1 MVGRMHITTHI
12 RAFLAGLLPLMLAAA
27 AAAYAPQ
34 AGAERIKDVASF
46 AGVRDNQLIGYGIV
60 VGLAGTGDQTTQVPF
75 TRQSIQ
81 NMLERQGLSPDGG
94 NVQLNNVAA
103 VMVTANL
110 PPFAKPGQT
119 IDVTVSSIG
128 NADSLRGGELLMTPL
143 KGADDNIYAVAQ
155 GSLIVGGL
163 DASGR
168 DGSRVTVNIPTAGR
182 VPNGAT
188 VERSVPSK
196 MGGAGAVFLN
206 LREPDFTTARRMEKA
221 INDALGGGVAQ
232 AVDGGTVKVRAP
244 DSPDQRVGFMS
255 VLENVQVQPG
265 EGPARVVVNSRS
277 GTVVIGQ
284 NVTIEAAA
292 VSHGNLT
299 VTVDESLNVS
309 QPAPFSEGE
318 TVVTP
323 ESDVTVQEAV
333 NPAFVFDPGVKL
345 NDIVQAINAVGASP
359 SDLVAILQALKSA
372 GALKAQLIVI

>member
-1 MVGRMHITTHI
+1 MQILKYT
-12 RAFLAGLLPLMLAAA
+12 RALVAGLLPLLLAVTVTGF
-27 AAAYAPQ
+27 APQ

-46 AGVRDNQLIGYGIV
+46 AGVRNNQLIGYGIV

-119 IDVTVSSIG
+119 VDVTVSSIG

-163 DASGR
+163 DASGQ

-206 LREPDFTTARRMEKA
+206 LHQADFTTARRMEKA
-221 INDALGGGVAQ
+221 INEALGGGVAQ
-232 AVDGGTVKVRAP
+232 AIDGGTVEVRAP
-244 DSPDQRVGFMS
+244 DSPDQRVGLMS
-255 VLENVQVQPG
+255 VLENVEVDPG
-265 EGPARVVVNSRS
+265 EAPARVVVNSRS

-284 NVTIEAAA
+284 NVRISAAA

-299 VTVDESLNVS
+299 VTVDESLDVS

-323 ESDVTVQEAV
+323 DSQVAVQEEDSR
-333 NPAFVFDPGVKL
+333 AFLFDPGVKL
-345 NDIVQAINAVGASP
+345 NDIVNAVNAVGASP
-359 SDLVAILQALKSA
+359 SDLVAILEALKSA

>member
-1 MVGRMHITTHI
+1 MRLIEHA
-12 RAFLAGLLPLMLAAA
+12 RACLAGLLPLAMLAISIGWV
-27 AAAYAPQ
+27 PQ
-34 AGAERIKDVASF
+34 AGAERIKDLASF

-94 NVQLNNVAA
+94 NVQLANVAA
-103 VMVTANL
+103 VMVTGTL

-119 IDVTVSSIG
+119 IDVTVSSMG

-182 VPNGAT
+182 IPNGAT

-206 LREPDFTTARRMEKA
+206 LRESDFTTARRMEKA
-221 INDALGGGVAQ
+221 INDVLGGGVAQ
-232 AVDGGTVKVRAP
+232 AVDGGTIKVRAP
-244 DSPDQRVGFMS
+244 DAPDQRVGFMS
-255 VLENVQVQPG
+255 VLENVTVEPG

-309 QPAPFSEGE
+309 QPAPFSEGQ

-323 ESDVTVQEAV
+323 DSNIAVQEEDSR
-333 NPAFVFDPGVKL
+333 AFLFDPGVKL
-345 NDIVQAINAVGASP
+345 NDIVQAVNAVGASP
-359 SDLVAILQALKSA
+359 SDLVAILQALKQA
-372 GALKAQLIVI
+372 GALKAELIVI

>member
-1 MVGRMHITTHI
+1 MNSIQHA
-12 RAFLAGLLPLMLAAA
+12 RAFLTGLLPLAMLAVSIGW
-27 AAAYAPQ
+27 APQ

-46 AGVRDNQLIGYGIV
+46 AGVRDNQLVGYGIV

-94 NVQLNNVAA
+94 NVQLSNVAA
-103 VMVTANL
+103 VMVTATL

-119 IDVTVSSIG
+119 IDVTVSSMG

-182 VPNGAT
+182 IPNGAT

-244 DSPDQRVGFMS
+244 DAPDQRVGFMS
-255 VLENVQVQPG
+255 VLENVTVEPG
-265 EGPARVVVNSRS
+265 DGPARVVVNSRS

-318 TVVTP
+318 TTVTP
-323 ESDVTVQEAV
+323 ESDVAVQEEDSR
-333 NPAFVFDPGVKL
+333 AFLFDPGVKL
-345 NDIVQAINAVGASP
+345 NDIVQAVNAVGASP
-359 SDLVAILQALKSA
+359 SDLVAILQALKRA
-372 GALKAQLIVI
+372 GALKAELIVI

>member
-1 MVGRMHITTHI
+1 MNLIKHA
-12 RAFLAGLLPLMLAAA
+12 RAFLLGFLPLLLVAGGAAW
-27 AAAYAPQ
+27 APQ

-46 AGVRDNQLIGYGIV
+46 AGVRDNQLVGYGIV

-94 NVQLNNVAA
+94 NVQLKNVAA
-103 VMVTANL
+103 VMVTATL

-119 IDVTVSSIG
+119 IDVTVSSMG

-155 GSLIVGGL
+155 GSLVVGGL

-182 VPNGAT
+182 IPNGAT

-206 LREPDFTTARRMEKA
+206 LHEPDFTTARRMEKA

-244 DSPDQRVGFMS
+244 DAPDQRVGFMS
-255 VLENVQVQPG
+255 VLENVNVEPG
-265 EGPARVVVNSRS
+265 DGPARVVVNSRS

-309 QPAPFSEGE
+309 QPAPFSQGE

-323 ESDVTVQEAV
+323 ESNVAVQEE
-333 NPAFVFDPGVKL
+333 NSRAFLFDPGVKL
-345 NDIVQAINAVGASP
+345 NDIVQAVNAVGASP
-359 SDLVAILQALKSA
+359 SDLVAILQALKRA

>member
-1 MVGRMHITTHI
+1 MQILKHSRLL
-12 RAFLAGLLPLMLAAA
+12 LAGVMPLLLAVSVTGF
-27 AAAYAPQ
+27 APQ
-34 AGAERIKDVASF
+34 AGAERIKDVATF
-46 AGVRDNQLIGYGIV
+46 AGVRENQLIGYGIV

-103 VMVTANL
+103 VMVTADL
-110 PPFAKPGQT
+110 PAFAKPGQT
-119 IDVTVSSIG
+119 VDVTVSSIG

-163 DASGR
+163 DASGQ

-206 LREPDFTTARRMEKA
+206 LHNADFTTARRMEKA
-221 INDALGGGVAQ
+221 INEALGGGVAQ
-232 AVDGGTVKVRAP
+232 AIDGGTVEVRAP
-244 DSPDQRVGFMS
+244 DSPDQRVGLMS
-255 VLENVQVQPG
+255 VLENIEVNPG
-265 EGPARVVVNSRS
+265 EAPARVVINSRS

-284 NVTIEAAA
+284 NVRINAAA

-299 VTVDESLNVS
+299 VTIDESLNVS
-309 QPAPFSEGE
+309 QPAPFAEGE

-323 ESDVTVQEAV
+323 ETQVAVQEEDSR
-333 NPAFVFDPGVKL
+333 AFLFDPGVKL
-345 NDIVQAINAVGASP
+345 NDVVNSINAVGASP

-372 GALKAQLIVI
+372 GALEAQLIVI

>member
-1 MVGRMHITTHI
+1 MVGRMKINTHI
-12 RAFLAGLLPLMLAAA
+12 RAFLAGLLPLVLAAGA
-27 AAAYAPQ
+27 AAFAPQ

-46 AGVRDNQLIGYGIV
+46 AGVRDNQLLGYGIV

-103 VMVTANL
+103 VMVTADL

-206 LREPDFTTARRMEKA
+206 LREPDFTTARRMEQA
-221 INDALGGGVAQ
+221 INDSLGGGVAQ
-232 AVDGGTVKVRAP
+232 AVDGGTIKVRAP
-244 DSPDQRVGFMS
+244 DAPDQRVGFMS

-265 EGPARVVVNSRS
+265 EGRARVVVNSRS

-309 QPAPFSEGE
+309 QPAPFSQGE

-323 ESDVTVQEAV
+323 ESDVTVQEAN

>member
-1 MVGRMHITTHI
+1 MQILKHS
-12 RAFLAGLLPLMLAAA
+12 RALVAGLLPLLLAVTVTGF
-27 AAAYAPQ
+27 APQ

-46 AGVRDNQLIGYGIV
+46 AGVRKNQLIGYGIV

-119 IDVTVSSIG
+119 VDVTVSSIG

-163 DASGR
+163 DASGQ

-206 LREPDFTTARRMEKA
+206 LHNADFTTARRMEKA
-221 INDALGGGVAQ
+221 INEALGGGVAQ
-232 AVDGGTVKVRAP
+232 AIDGGTVEVRAP
-244 DSPDQRVGFMS
+244 DSPDQRVGLMS
-255 VLENVQVQPG
+255 VLENIEVNPG
-265 EGPARVVVNSRS
+265 QAPARVVINSRS

-284 NVTIEAAA
+284 NVRINAAA

-299 VTVDESLNVS
+299 VTIDESLNVS

-323 ESDVTVQEAV
+323 ESQVAVQEEDSR
-333 NPAFVFDPGVKL
+333 AFLFDPGVKL
-345 NDIVQAINAVGASP
+345 NDIVNSINAVGASP

-372 GALKAQLIVI
+372 GALEAQLIVI

>member
-1 MVGRMHITTHI
+1 MSMNNHL
-12 RAFLAGLLPLMLAAA
+12 RAFLSGLLPLVIAATAAA
-27 AAAYAPQ
+27 WAPQ
-34 AGAERIKDVASF
+34 ATAERIKDVASF

-94 NVQLNNVAA
+94 NVQLKNVAA
-103 VMVTANL
+103 VMVTATL

-119 IDVTVSSIG
+119 IDVTVSSMG

-182 VPNGAT
+182 IPNGAT

-196 MGGAGAVFLN
+196 MGGSGAVFLN
-206 LREPDFTTARRMEKA
+206 LNEPDFTTARRMEKA
-221 INDALGGGVAQ
+221 INDALGGGVAH

-244 DSPDQRVGFMS
+244 DAPDQRVGFMS
-255 VLENVQVQPG
+255 VLENVTVDPG

-284 NVTIEAAA
+284 NVTIDAAA

-309 QPAPFSEGE
+309 QPAPLSQGQ
-318 TVVTP
+318 TTVTP
-323 ESDVTVQEAV
+323 QSNVAVQEEDSR
-333 NPAFVFDPGVKL
+333 AFLFDPGVKL
-345 NDIVQAINAVGASP
+345 NDIVQAVNAVGASP
-359 SDLVAILQALKSA
+359 SDLVAILQALKQA

>member
-1 MVGRMHITTHI
+1 MNFLKHS
-12 RAFLAGLLPLMLAAA
+12 RALVAGLLPLLLAVATTGF
-27 AAAYAPQ
+27 APQ
-34 AGAERIKDVASF
+34 VGAERIKDVASF
-46 AGVRDNQLIGYGIV
+46 AGVRENQLIGYGIV

-103 VMVTANL
+103 VMVTADL
-110 PPFAKPGQT
+110 PAFAKPGQT
-119 IDVTVSSIG
+119 VDVTVSSIG

-163 DASGR
+163 DASGQ

-206 LREPDFTTARRMEKA
+206 LHQADFTTARRMEKA
-221 INDALGGGVAQ
+221 INEAMGGGVAQ
-232 AVDGGTVKVRAP
+232 AIDGGTVKVRAP
-244 DSPDQRVGFMS
+244 DSPDQRVGLMS
-255 VLENVQVQPG
+255 VLENIDVDPG
-265 EGPARVVVNSRS
+265 EAPARVVVNSRS

-284 NVTIEAAA
+284 NVRIDAAA

-309 QPAPFSEGE
+309 QPAPFGEGE

-323 ESDVTVQEAV
+323 ESEVAVQEEDSR
-333 NPAFVFDPGVKL
+333 AFLFDPGVKL
-345 NDIVQAINAVGASP
+345 NDIVNAVNAVGASP
-359 SDLVAILQALKSA
+359 SDLVAILEALKAA

>member
-1 MVGRMHITTHI
+1 MNSIKHV
-12 RAFLAGLLPLMLAAA
+12 RAFLAGLLPLALLAVSIGW
-27 AAAYAPQ
+27 APQ

-46 AGVRDNQLIGYGIV
+46 AGVRDNQLVGYGIV

-94 NVQLNNVAA
+94 NVQLSNVAA
-103 VMVTANL
+103 VMVTATL

-119 IDVTVSSIG
+119 IDVTVSSMG

-155 GSLIVGGL
+155 GSLVVGGL

-182 VPNGAT
+182 IPNGAT

-244 DSPDQRVGFMS
+244 DAPDQRVGFMS
-255 VLENVQVQPG
+255 VLENVTVEPG
-265 EGPARVVVNSRS
+265 DGPARVVVNSRS

-323 ESDVTVQEAV
+323 ESDVAVQEESSR
-333 NPAFVFDPGVKL
+333 AFLFDPGVKL
-345 NDIVQAINAVGASP
+345 NDIVQAVNAVGASP
-359 SDLVAILQALKSA
+359 SDLVAILQALKRA
-372 GALKAQLIVI
+372 GALKAELIVI